1 MAKAI
6 GLSFRRSALFCIRQ
20 PQISVK
26 NGTGKAVAFAGA
38 MALVA
43 ISVLPGCSKKQVQQA
58 PPPPPVGFVVMQY
71 QPIARTTDLPGR
83 TTAVLT
89 SEIRPQVSGVIL
101 KRLFVE
107 GSDVKAGQ
115 QLYQIDSATYQASY
129 DSSVATLK
137 HDEAALATDRAKAAR
152 YRTLAA
158 AQAISE
164 QDYDDAAAAVLEDQA
179 NIASAKASIEQANI
193 NLEYT
198 KVSSPISGTIGAS
211 VVTPGALVTA
221 DQTTPLDTV
230 TELDPIYVDVN
241 ESSTMWLRLKQEADS
256 GQLRIAGDGAPKVSL
271 VLEDGSNY
279 PQSGEMQF
287 SEVNVDQT
295 TGTVLVRAIFPNP
308 KHLLLPGMYVH
319 AEVSEGVNSRGILV
333 PQQAVSYNTHGDA
346 TVMLVGPGNNAVLR
360 VIQVNGDFNNNW
372 IVTSGLQPGDK
383 VIVDGVLKAFPGK
396 PVSPVDESA
405 SFTNSAAH

>member
-1 MAKAI
+1 
-6 GLSFRRSALFCIRQ
+6 
-20 PQISVK
+20 
-26 NGTGKAVAFAGA
+26 
-38 MALVA
+38 
-43 ISVLPGCSKKQVQQA
+43 
-58 PPPPPVGFVVMQY
+58 
-71 QPIARTTDLPGR
+71 
-83 TTAVLT
+83 
-89 SEIRPQVSGVIL
+89 
-101 KRLFVE
+101 
-107 GSDVKAGQ
+107 
-115 QLYQIDSATYQASY
+115 
-129 DSSVATLK
+129 
-137 HDEAALATDRAKAAR
+137 
-152 YRTLAA
+152 
-158 AQAISE
+158 
-164 QDYDDAAAAVLEDQA
+164 
-179 NIASAKASIEQANI
+179 
-193 NLEYT
+193 
-198 KVSSPISGTIGAS
+198 
-211 VVTPGALVTA
+211 
-221 DQTTPLDTV
+221 
-230 TELDPIYVDVN
+230 VDVN